1 MQLDNPFIDSS
12 MEKHVPKYTPG
23 FRLLLVCIMFV
34 FATPVSAQSL
44 DSLIAAHTDKKG
56 HVHIQAIIEATKGK
70 IYSQPAETFNLAKKT
85 LAIAEEYKAP
95 LTLAQS
101 YQFMGVCHFQVTAH
115 YDSATYYWQKAEQLF
130 RSLDSKE
137 ALEGLAMTL
146 HNFGTI
152 KQVEGTYAVA
162 IDYYIQ
168 ALKLFDKTGNTKL
181 YAYTLNNIST
191 LYALANDNEK
201 AEKYARECIE
211 FSYKAGD
218 EFMVAT
224 GSIALCDAL
233 MEQGKYEEVLPL
245 LNNALEYGEK
255 NDDPYKVF
263 LYHFNYASYLM
274 GYKKDY
280 PLAIKEYEKA
290 RELTEVIGDEWE
302 IMRHNSSLSEAYLL
316 NGQYEDARSAAQTA
330 LSLAEKLQS
339 KDKQEIAL
347 WVVAQV
353 SAHHRDFETAY
364 GQLATAYRLKDTL
377 YDETGQ
383 QQTAFLETVYQT
395 EKKELQ
401 ITSLERQRQLYVWL
415 GVAGAIILLIA
426 LAFAFIRY
434 RLAVSR
440 RKLAEE
446 EAHRLE
452 QEKQLVAVQATLD
465 GEAAERTRLAKDL
478 HDGLGSMLSL
488 VKFNLPQ
495 VKGDAVLE
503 AVEVS
508 RFQKALGMLDD
519 SIRELRRLAHH
530 MMPESLLRYGL
541 KVSLSDFCA
550 AIPTAH
556 FHYFGNETRLS
567 ENMEIMIYRCI
578 HELVN
583 NALKHAQANHINV
596 QLVRE
601 ADRISFTVQDD
612 GQGFDRQQVAEGMGL
627 KNVRQRVAA
636 FQGEVNIYSS
646 GQGTEIH
653 VELELP
659 TPSAS

>member
-1 MQLDNPFIDSS
+1 
-12 MEKHVPKYTPG
+12 
-23 FRLLLVCIMFV
+23 
-34 FATPVSAQSL
+34 
-44 DSLIAAHTDKKG
+44 
-56 HVHIQAIIEATKGK
+56 
-70 IYSQPAETFNLAKKT
+70 
-85 LAIAEEYKAP
+85 
-95 LTLAQS
+95 
-101 YQFMGVCHFQVTAH
+101 
-115 YDSATYYWQKAEQLF
+115 
-130 RSLDSKE
+130 
-137 ALEGLAMTL
+137 
-146 HNFGTI
+146 
-152 KQVEGTYAVA
+152 YAVA

-211 FSYKAGD
+211 FSYKADD
-218 EFMVAT
+218 EIMVAT

-383 QQTAFLETVYQT
+383 QQTAFLETV
-395 EKKELQ
+395 
-401 ITSLERQRQLYVWL
+401 
-415 GVAGAIILLIA
+415 
-426 LAFAFIRY
+426 
-434 RLAVSR
+434 
-440 RKLAEE
+440 
-446 EAHRLE
+446 
-452 QEKQLVAVQATLD
+452 
-465 GEAAERTRLAKDL
+465 
-478 HDGLGSMLSL
+478 
-488 VKFNLPQ
+488 
-495 VKGDAVLE
+495 
-503 AVEVS
+503 
-508 RFQKALGMLDD
+508 
-519 SIRELRRLAHH
+519 
-530 MMPESLLRYGL
+530 
-541 KVSLSDFCA
+541 
-550 AIPTAH
+550 
-556 FHYFGNETRLS
+556 
-567 ENMEIMIYRCI
+567 
-578 HELVN
+578 
-583 NALKHAQANHINV
+583 
-596 QLVRE
+596 
-601 ADRISFTVQDD
+601 
-612 GQGFDRQQVAEGMGL
+612 
-627 KNVRQRVAA
+627 
-636 FQGEVNIYSS
+636 
-646 GQGTEIH
+646 
-653 VELELP
+653 
-659 TPSAS
+659 